1 MAGTITPS
9 KHKYMSDFH
18 PPEKKFWIHA
28 WHNAMLIES
37 EHRLCC
43 NAINVQ
49 RSQDTFELP
58 LLKCKIRNNRIQ
70 TILLLNHLLN
80 FGMIFM
86 YMYKKD
92 IFKN

>member
-43 NAINVQ
+43 NAFNVQ

-58 LLKCKIRNNRIQ
+58 LLKCKIRNP
-70 TILLLNHLLN
+70 
-80 FGMIFM
+80 IFEQ
-86 YMYKKD
+86 Y
-92 IFKN
+92 IFVAESSFKLRYDLHVNV

>member
-43 NAINVQ
+43 NAINAQ
-49 RSQDTFELP
+49 RSQNTFELP
-58 LLKCKIRNNRIQ
+58 LLKCKIRNPIEFEQ
-70 TILLLNHLLN
+70 
-80 FGMIFM
+80 FFAESS
-86 YMYKKD
+86 
-92 IFKN
+92 FKLRYDLHVHV